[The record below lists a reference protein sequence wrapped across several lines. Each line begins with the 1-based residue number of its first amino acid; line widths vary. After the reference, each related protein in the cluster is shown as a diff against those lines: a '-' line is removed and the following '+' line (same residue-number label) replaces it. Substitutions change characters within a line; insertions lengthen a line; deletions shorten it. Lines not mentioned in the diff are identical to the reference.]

1 MNLSKWSSLL
11 AIVIAPLASFAWDI
25 FPDERMVPDKS
36 TPALVALFQ
45 EFKVAAEKG
54 DIDAQFKLGFCYY
67 IGCGTPSRDYDLAKK
82 WYLKAAEAGLPDAQF
97 ALTDSAFFGRT
108 GADREI
114 HFKWMYKA
122 AAAKY
127 PKAYHALG
135 AYFELGM
142 GVPKDELEAYA
153 YYNLASPFLPWSAS
167 SRDIMERTM
176 TSEQRLAGQKRSKEI
191 LKELE
196 AKK

>member
-1 MNLSKWSSLL
+1 MNALKWVALL
-11 AIVIAPLASFAWDI
+11 TLAFAPLCSFGWDI

-36 TPALVALFQ
+36 TPALVNMFE
-45 EFKVAAEKG
+45 EFKSLAEKG
-54 DIDAQFKLGFCYY
+54 DVSAQFKLGFCYE
-67 IGCGTPSRDYDLAKK
+67 IGCGTPGRDYALAKK

-97 ALTDSAFFGRT
+97 ELTKSRYTSRT
-108 GADREI
+108 GDDRDT
-114 HFKWMYKA
+114 HFKWLYRA
-122 AAAKY
+122 ASAKY

-135 AYFELGM
+135 AYFEYGM

-153 YYNLASPFLPWSAS
+153 YYNLSAPYLGWSEAA
-167 SRDIMERTM
+167 RDALEKNM